1 MKILVA
7 IASHGHR
14 NDAYLQQ
21 LIVEYAS
28 MPYDVHVVVVSNEPR
43 ELGPDVEVVVGAPTA
58 NPWSLPFAHKPIFAE
73 RLEQHDLF
81 IYSEDDTLIT
91 QDHIEAFLWSSSVLE
106 PDEIAGFLR
115 SERGPDG
122 TLYYSTIHNHYHWD
136 VNSVRWRG
144 GETFA
149 HFTNEHGACYL
160 MTRAQ
165 LRRAIA
171 SGGFNVPPH
180 EGKYDLLVSA
190 ATDPYTQCGFR
201 KLVCISQ
208 LPRFTCQHLTNRYI
222 GRTGISAQLL
232 APQLAAL
239 METEPGSSEA
249 GGAMRV
255 EPRLPS
261 ARWIKSYYEP
271 CRDDLI
277 ALLPDTVSSVLS
289 IGCGWGRTEQAL
301 LERGIAVTAVPLD
314 RVIGRVAAGHGVRV
328 LPCGLQAAP
337 AALAG
342 EQFDALLISGL
353 IHLVDDPVALLSS
366 YRQLLRPDGLA
377 IASFPNLEHA
387 SVRWRRW
394 TRTPALEHL
403 GDAERSGIH
412 ITSPGLVR
420 RWLDSAGYAMTQLE
434 PQVSGRWRR
443 YHRATL
449 GLLDGLWAGDYAVVA
464 RPRLGGMGATGQA

>member
-1 MKILVA
+1 M
-7 IASHGHR
+7 
-14 NDAYLQQ
+14 
-21 LIVEYAS
+21 
-28 MPYDVHVVVVSNEPR
+28 
-43 ELGPDVEVVVGAPTA
+43 
-58 NPWSLPFAHKPIFAE
+58 
-73 RLEQHDLF
+73 
-81 IYSEDDTLIT
+81 
-91 QDHIEAFLWSSSVLE
+91 
-106 PDEIAGFLR
+106 
-115 SERGPDG
+115 
-122 TLYYSTIHNHYHWD
+122 
-136 VNSVRWRG
+136 RWRG

-149 HFTNEHGACYL
+149 HFTNEHAACYL
-160 MTRAQ
+160 LTQAQ
-165 LRRAIA
+165 LRRAID

-208 LPRFTCQHLTNRYI
+208 LSRFTCQHLTNRYI

-239 METEPGSSEA
+239 METGPGEPQSPRP
-249 GGAMRV
+249 MRV
-255 EPRLPS
+255 ESRLPHT
-261 ARWIKSYYEP
+261 RWIKSYYEP

-277 ALLPDTVSSVLS
+277 ALLPDTVKSVLS

-301 LERGIAVTAVPLD
+301 LQRGIAVTAVPLD
-314 RVIGRVAAGHGVRV
+314 HVIGRLAAEHGVRV

-353 IHLVDDPVALLSS
+353 IHLVDDPVGVLRS
-366 YRQLLRPDGLA
+366 YRPLLTHDGLA

-387 SVRWRRW
+387 SVRWRRFR
-394 TRTPALEHL
+394 RTPALEHL

-412 ITSPGLVR
+412 LTSPGLVR
-420 RWLDSAGYAMTQLE
+420 RWLDSAGFAMTQLE
-434 PQVSGRWRR
+434 PQVSGRWRG

-464 RPRLGGMGATGQA
+464 RARTAGLGAAGSA